1 MTNSE
6 NLGKS
11 ISMSRG
17 VVVFAFN
24 TDTVDYVKIADQ
36 TSQLARLYLDLPITL
51 ITDHDA
57 DPLFRYDNIITIDPQ
72 GDTFKTD
79 DHTKRWRN
87 FGRHHAYS
95 LSPYDE
101 TILLDTDY
109 IVLGNS
115 LNTLFE
121 TDFDYKLMHHNTNYG
136 GAVYEQMGET
146 SLPFVW
152 ATVILFRK
160 SKKSEL
166 LFDLVGK
173 IERNYGYYRALYNI
187 REGNYR
193 NDYAFAIANNI
204 LNGYNLNES
213 QGIPWRM
220 FTIEERID
228 QVLYDD
234 NFLYIYSEGAGKVV
248 ARQNIHIMDKQ
259 YLQSPDFEQLVEA
272 LIESA

>member
-1 MTNSE
+1 MNSE
-6 NLGKS
+6 NLEKS
-11 ISMSRG
+11 ILMRRG
-17 VVVFAFN
+17 IVVFAFN
-24 TDTVDYVKIADQ
+24 TETVDYVRIADQ
-36 TSQLARLYLDLPITL
+36 TSQLAGHYLDLPVTL

-57 DPLFRYDNIITIDPQ
+57 DPKFRYHNIITIDKQ
-72 GDTFKTD
+72 GDNWRD
-79 DHTKRWRN
+79 NNVQWRN
-87 FGRHHAYS
+87 FGRHYAYT

-109 IVLGNS
+109 LVLDDS
-115 LNTLFE
+115 LDKLFA
-121 TDFDYKLMHHNTNYG
+121 TDFDYKLMHHNTNYV

-152 ATVILFRK
+152 ATVVLFRK

-166 LFDLVGK
+166 LFDLVEK
-173 IERNYGYYRALYNI
+173 IQRNYGYYRKLYNI

-204 LNGYNLNES
+204 LNGYNLNED
-213 QGIPWRM
+213 QGIPWPM
-220 FTIEERID
+220 FTIEEKID

-234 NFLYIYSEGAGKVV
+234 NFLYVYSEGTGKVV

-259 YLQSPDFEQLVEA
+259 YLQSTDFVQLING
-272 LIESA
+272 LTNL

>member
-11 ISMSRG
+11 TSISRG
-17 VVVFAFN
+17 IVVFAFN
-24 TDTVDYVKIADQ
+24 TATVDYVRIADC
-36 TSQLARLYLDLPITL
+36 TSQLASRYMNLPVTL
-51 ITDHDA
+51 ITDHAA
-57 DPLFRYDNIITIDPQ
+57 DPKFRYDNIVTIDSQ
-72 GDTFKTD
+72 GNNFRDGAVQ
-79 DHTKRWRN
+79 WRN
-87 FGRHHAYS
+87 FGRHYAYS

-101 TILLDTDY
+101 TVLLDADY
-109 IVLGNS
+109 LVLNNS
-115 LNTLFE
+115 INTLFE
-121 TDFDYKLMHHNTNYG
+121 TDFDYRLIHHNTNYAG
-136 GAVYEQMGET
+136 VVYEKMGET

-152 ATVILFRK
+152 ATVVVFRK

-173 IERNYGYYRALYNI
+173 IERNYNYYRALYNI

-204 LNGYNLNES
+204 LNGYNLNEN

-234 NFLYIYSEGAGKVV
+234 NFLYVYSKETGRAVP
-248 ARQNIHIMDKQ
+248 RQNTHIMDKQ

>member
-1 MTNSE
+1 MTNSK
-6 NLGKS
+6 NLEKS
-11 ISMSRG
+11 TSTARG

-24 TDTVDYVKIADQ
+24 TETVDYVQIADS
-36 TSQLARLYLDLPITL
+36 TSQLASQYMDLPITL
-51 ITDHDA
+51 ITDHGA
-57 DPLFRYDNIITIDPQ
+57 DPKFRYDNIITIDRQ
-72 GDTFKTD
+72 GDNWRD
-79 DHTKRWRN
+79 GNVQWRN
-87 FGRHHAYS
+87 FGRHYAYS
-95 LSPYDE
+95 FSPYDE

-160 SKKSEL
+160 SKRTEM

-173 IERNYGYYRALYNI
+173 IQRNYNYYRALYNI

-204 LNGYNLNES
+204 LNGYNLNEL
-213 QGIPWRM
+213 QGIPWPM
-220 FTIEERID
+220 FTIEGKID
-228 QVLYDD
+228 QILYDD
-234 NFLYIYSEGAGKVV
+234 NFLYVYSAGTGRVV

-259 YLQSPDFEQLVEA
+259 YLQSTDFAQLVEGIS
-272 LIESA
+272 LL

>member
-1 MTNSE
+1 MTNLE
-6 NLGKS
+6 NLEKS

-24 TDTVDYVKIADQ
+24 TETVDYVKIADQ
-36 TSQLARLYLDLPITL
+36 TSQLASQHLKLPVTL
-51 ITDHDA
+51 ITDHA
-57 DPLFRYDNIITIDPQ
+57 ANPKFRYDNIITIDKQ
-72 GDTFKTD
+72 GDNFRD
-79 DHTKRWRN
+79 GSVQWRN
-87 FGRHHAYS
+87 RGRHWAYT
-95 LSPYDE
+95 LTPYADN
-101 TILLDTDY
+101 ILLDCDY
-109 IVLGNS
+109 LVLDSS
-115 LNTLFE
+115 LVSLFD
-121 TDFDYKLMHHNTNYG
+121 TDFDYKLMHHNTNYA

-193 NDYAFAIANNI
+193 NDYAFAVANNI

-213 QGIPWRM
+213 QGIPWKM
-220 FTIEERID
+220 FTIEEKID

-234 NFLYIYSEGAGKVV
+234 NFLYVYSKGTGKVV
-248 ARQNIHIMDKQ
+248 ARQNTHIMDKQ
-259 YLQSPDFEQLVEA
+259 YLQSADFEQLVNG
-272 LIESA
+272 LTV

>member
-1 MTNSE
+1 MTNLE
-6 NLGKS
+6 NLEKS

-24 TDTVDYVKIADQ
+24 TETVDYVKIADQ
-36 TSQLARLYLDLPITL
+36 TSQLASQYMDLPITL

-57 DPLFRYDNIITIDPQ
+57 DPKFRYDNIFTIDTQ
-72 GDTFKTD
+72 GDNVRDGTVQ
-79 DHTKRWRN
+79 WRN
-87 FGRHHAYS
+87 FGRHYAYA

-109 IVLGNS
+109 LVLDSS
-115 LNTLFE
+115 LNTLFA
-121 TDFDYKLMHHNTNYG
+121 TDFDYKLMHHNTNYA
-136 GAVYEQMGET
+136 GAVYECMGEM

-193 NDYAFAIANNI
+193 NDYAFAVANNI

-213 QGIPWRM
+213 QGIPWKM
-220 FTIEERID
+220 FTIEEKID

-234 NFLYIYSEGAGKVV
+234 NFLYVYSKGTGKVV
-248 ARQNIHIMDKQ
+248 ARQNTHIMDKQ
-259 YLQSPDFEQLVEA
+259 YLQSADFEQLVNGLTE
-272 LIESA
+272 

>member
-1 MTNSE
+1 MTNSK
-6 NLGKS
+6 NLEKS
-11 ISMSRG
+11 TSTSRG
-17 VVVFAFN
+17 IVVFAFN
-24 TDTVDYVKIADQ
+24 TETVDYVQIADR
-36 TSQLARLYLDLPITL
+36 TSQLASQYMDLPITL

-57 DPLFRYDNIITIDPQ
+57 DPKFRYDNIITIDPQ
-72 GDTFKTD
+72 GDNW
-79 DHTKRWRN
+79 RGGSIQWRN
-87 FGRHHAYS
+87 FGRHYAYA

-101 TILLDTDY
+101 TVLLDTDY
-109 IVLGNS
+109 LVLDNS

-121 TDFDYKLMHHNTNYG
+121 TDFDYKLMHHNTNYE

-146 SLPFVW
+146 SLPFIW

-173 IERNYGYYRALYNI
+173 IQRNYNYYRALYNI

-204 LNGYNLNES
+204 LNGYNLNED
-213 QGIPWRM
+213 QGIPWNM
-220 FTIEERID
+220 FTIEEKID

-234 NFLYIYSEGAGKVV
+234 NFLYVYGDGTGKVV
-248 ARQNIHIMDKQ
+248 ARQNTHIMDKQ
-259 YLQSPDFEQLVEA
+259 YLQSQDFEQLVNG
-272 LIESA
+272 LTV

>member
-1 MTNSE
+1 MKNLEKSE
-6 NLGKS
+6 KS
-11 ISMSRG
+11 TSTSRG

-24 TDTVDYVKIADQ
+24 TETVDYVRIADG
-36 TSQLARLYLDLPITL
+36 TSQLASRYLDLPVTL
-51 ITDHDA
+51 ITDHAA
-57 DPLFRYDNIITIDPQ
+57 DPKFRYDNIITIDPQ
-72 GDTFKTD
+72 GDNFRD
-79 DHTKRWRN
+79 GSVQWRN
-87 FGRHHAYS
+87 RGRHWAYA
-95 LSPYDE
+95 LTPYQD

-109 IVLGNS
+109 LVLDNS

-121 TDFDYKLMHHNTNYG
+121 TDFDYRLMHHNTNYA

-160 SKKSEL
+160 SKRTEL

-173 IERNYGYYRALYNI
+173 IERNYNYYRALYNI

-204 LNGYNLNES
+204 LSGYTPNEL
-213 QGIPWRM
+213 QGIPWSM
-220 FTIEERID
+220 FTIDERID
-228 QVLYDD
+228 QLLYDD
-234 NFLYIYSEGAGKVV
+234 NFLYVKHDNDARVV
-248 ARQNIHIMDKQ
+248 PRQNTHIMDKQ

>member
-1 MTNSE
+1 MTNSK
-6 NLGKS
+6 NLEKS
-11 ISMSRG
+11 TSTSRG
-17 VVVFAFN
+17 IVVFAFN
-24 TDTVDYVKIADQ
+24 TETVDYVKIADR
-36 TSQLARLYLDLPITL
+36 TSQLASCYMDLPITL

-57 DPLFRYDNIITIDPQ
+57 DPIFRYDNIITIDPQ
-72 GDTFKTD
+72 GGTFKTD

-87 FGRHHAYS
+87 FGRHHAYA

-101 TILLDTDY
+101 TVLLDTDY
-109 IVLGNS
+109 LVLDNS

-152 ATVILFRK
+152 ATVVLFRK
-160 SKKSEL
+160 SKKTEL

-173 IERNYGYYRALYNI
+173 IQRNYQYYRALYNI

-204 LNGYNLNES
+204 LSGYSLNES
-213 QGIPWRM
+213 QGIPWKM
-220 FTIEERID
+220 FTIEETIE

-234 NFLYIYSEGAGKVV
+234 NFLYVKHDNDARVV
-248 ARQNIHIMDKQ
+248 PRQNTHIMDKQ
-259 YLQSPDFEQLVEA
+259 YLQSQDFEQLVNG
-272 LIESA
+272 LL

>member
-1 MTNSE
+1 
-6 NLGKS
+6 
-11 ISMSRG
+11 MSRG
-17 VVVFAFN
+17 IVVFAFN
-24 TDTVDYVKIADQ
+24 TATVDYVKIADR
-36 TSQLARLYLDLPITL
+36 TSQLASQYMDLPVTL

-57 DPLFRYDNIITIDPQ
+57 DPKFRYDNIITIDRQ
-72 GDTFKTD
+72 GDNWRD
-79 DHTKRWRN
+79 GNIQWRN
-87 FGRHHAYS
+87 FGRHHAYT
-95 LSPYDE
+95 LSPYED

-109 IVLGNS
+109 LVLDNS
-115 LNTLFE
+115 LNAIFE

-146 SLPFVW
+146 SLPFIW
-152 ATVILFRK
+152 ATVVLFRK

-173 IERNYGYYRALYNI
+173 IQRNYNYYRALYNI

-204 LNGYNLNES
+204 LNGYNLNED

-220 FTIEERID
+220 FTIEEKID

-234 NFLYIYSEGAGKVV
+234 NFLYVKHADDARVV
-248 ARQNIHIMDKQ
+248 ARQNTHIMDKQ
-259 YLQSPDFEQLVEA
+259 YLQSLDFEQLVEA